1 MPKNRIIAYN
11 PNLKENARLLRQ
23 NSTLAEILLWKNI
36 KDRALG
42 YEFHRQVAIDEFI
55 VDFYCH
61 ELILAIEVDGNT
73 HDYNFIN
80 DELRQKRLESLG
92 ITVVR
97 FTDDDVRKYM
107 NDVLRSLQVI
117 ILEVEERKQKK

>member
-11 PNLKENARLLRQ
+11 PNLKVKARLLRQ

-117 ILEVEERKQKK
+117 ILEVEEREQKK